1 MNKHHF
7 EISWGSLW
15 RILAI
20 IAFAGVV
27 FLVKDVL
34 IMLLLA
40 IIISAALDGPV
51 DNLEKKKTNFLDCIK
66 KITNSC
72 INIIKDNMYNGLI
85 KKFKI
90 FDK

>member
-1 MNKHHF
+1 MYPKNKNNN
-7 EISWGSLW
+7 
-15 RILAI
+15 
-20 IAFAGVV
+20 
-27 FLVKDVL
+27 KN
-34 IMLLLA
+34 
-40 IIISAALDGPV
+40 
-51 DNLEKKKTNFLDCIK
+51 NLEKKKTNFLDCIK